1 MLAFSYICFGIA
13 LIAIV
18 IGVVIS
24 FVHPEYDKTNSTKKN
39 IRFRTSIGIGIGF
52 LILTFILFIVT
63 SIHEPIDYKEPT
75 ISTTKTD
82 LISVSDVNNI
92 EGNIQGSGL
101 HTYGYL
107 TAKNSYQYYYQRE
120 DGGIIQG
127 AIPVDSTVIYY
138 IESGEKPYLETIT
151 TTRYCYMN
159 KYNHKVEIIEEYL
172 YNLYIPK
179 GSILDG
185 N

>member
-1 MLAFSYICFGIA
+1 MLAFIFICMGIA
-13 LIAIV
+13 VIAIIAVFV
-18 IGVVIS
+18 IAFVYKDNRKKSRLLNTCGGIAGVCIIVMLVL
-24 FVHPEYDKTNSTKKN
+24 F
-39 IRFRTSIGIGIGF
+39 F
-52 LILTFILFIVT
+52 LFML
-63 SIHEPIDYKEPT
+63 HEPIDYKEPT

-92 EGNIQGSGL
+92 EGNIQGTGL

-120 DGGIIQG
+120 DGGITQG
-127 AIPVDSTVIYY
+127 TIPVDSTVIYY

-159 KYNHKVEIIEEYL
+159 KYNQKVETIEEYS
-172 YNLYIPK
+172 YKLYILK
-179 GSILDG
+179 GSISQCELDA